1 MRRDFY
7 AGVIFFGMVSFLVFF
22 RLYLQQKEQIRDL
35 QRRVNAISE
44 AVQEGRRH
52 IELEPRSNR

>member
-1 MRRDFY
+1 MKDILFGTLFGILAY
-7 AGVIFFGMVSFLVFF
+7 AVILLS
-22 RLYLQQKEQIRDL
+22 LYHMQQKEQIRKL

-52 IELEPRSNR
+52 IELEPN